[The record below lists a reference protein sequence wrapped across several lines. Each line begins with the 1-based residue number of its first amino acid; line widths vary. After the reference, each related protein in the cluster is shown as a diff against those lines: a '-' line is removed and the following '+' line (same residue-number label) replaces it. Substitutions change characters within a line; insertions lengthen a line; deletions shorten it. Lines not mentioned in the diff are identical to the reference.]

1 MYNVEGTQSMVGN
14 SEAFQR
20 VMEQGHSAAW
30 EKQWDRAA
38 SFYRLA
44 LEDNPDNSL
53 ALTSLGMALVE
64 LSMYNE
70 ALGFYAHAAASTP
83 EDPLPVERIG
93 WIYEK
98 QGKAQDA
105 MKAYLQAAELH
116 LKGHDVDKAIE
127 TWRKVCVFQPDNL
140 QARTRMALI
149 FDRTGKKIEALHEY
163 LIVAGWLQKNGD
175 IAKALQVVEYCLQ
188 IVPGDSEARQALGM
202 LRSNQAL
209 PKPNRPAS
217 DTAPLATK
225 EVPQLKEPDQ
235 PELKSAD
242 PIIEAKNLAL
252 SQLADLLFSV
262 DDEPPVP
269 AEGSVNRRGIGSLTK
284 GTGGLPSLESGRTR
298 INLHLGQAIELE
310 MQGADVQAA
319 EDFSRAV
326 ELGLNHPAVNY
337 NLGYLFFRRDA
348 QKALSYLQKSARQP
362 EFALASF
369 LVQGQIY
376 LEQNKLPE
384 AVTALLTALYHADT
398 ITVAPDEADELRQ
411 LYEPIINTQ
420 SQNKNQAMLKNMCET
435 ITKQLL
441 QPDWRKLLVN
451 ARQQIPAQTE
461 GNPPA
466 PLVEMLLETGSSQV
480 VEALAHIR
488 ELAANN
494 KVTSASEEIY
504 YALQFAPTYLPLHIQ
519 LGDLLLQEGR
529 TQDAV
534 EKFML
539 VSELY
544 YLRGEPGQSIRLL
557 RRVIKMAPMDL
568 TVRGR
573 LIEILSSQ
581 NQIDEAIQQYNELA
595 DIYYHL
601 TELDMARQTYAAAL
615 RLVQKSHNYRKWAIQ
630 ILYKVADIDLQRL
643 DLRQAMRI
651 FEQIRTLE
659 PEDIEARI
667 NLVTLNFRLGQEAA
681 GLAEAEG
688 FATLLENS
696 GKRSKAIDFL
706 GAIIS
711 ELPEHHTL
719 RKRLADAYVRDGQII
734 AAVEQLDI
742 IADAYLEKGQ
752 HDEAV
757 AVMEM
762 IVNLNPPNVN
772 DYRRALA
779 QMR

>member
-1 MYNVEGTQSMVGN
+1 MVGN
-14 SEAFQR
+14 SEAFQKA
-20 VMEQGHSAAW
+20 MEQGHSAAW
-30 EKQWDRAA
+30 DKQWNRAA
-38 SFYRLA
+38 NFYHLA
-44 LEDNPDNSL
+44 LEESPDNPL
-53 ALTSLGMALVE
+53 ALTSMGMALVE
-64 LSMYNE
+64 MNMYNE
-70 ALGFYAHAAASTP
+70 ALAFYAHAAASTP

-93 WIYEK
+93 WISEK
-98 QGKAQDA
+98 QGKTQDA
-105 MKAYLQAAELH
+105 MRAYLQAAELH

-127 TWRKVCVFQPDNL
+127 TWRKVCNFQPDNL

-149 FDRTGKKIEALHEY
+149 FDRTGKKAEASHEY

-202 LRSNQAL
+202 LRSNQPL
-209 PKPNRPAS
+209 PKPNRPTPG
-217 DTAPLATK
+217 TAPLAKK
-225 EVPQLKEPDQ
+225 ETPQLHEPAQ
-235 PELKSAD
+235 PEQKGAD
-242 PIIEAKNLAL
+242 PIIEAKQLAL

-262 DDEPPVP
+262 DDEPQVP

-319 EDFSRAV
+319 EDFERAI

-348 QKALSYLQKSARQP
+348 QKALGYLQKSARQP

-376 LEQNKLPE
+376 LEENQLPE
-384 AVTALLTALYHADT
+384 AATALLQALYEADT
-398 ITVAPDEADELRQ
+398 TTVAPDEADELHQ

-420 SQNKNQAMLKNMCET
+420 SQNKNLTSLKNMCET
-435 ITKQLL
+435 ITKQLI
-441 QPDWRKLLVN
+441 QPDWRKYLIN
-451 ARQQIPAQTE
+451 ARQQLPAQVE
-461 GNPPA
+461 GNPPT

-488 ELAANN
+488 QLAANN
-494 KVTSASEEIY
+494 KVASASEEIY
-504 YALQFAPTYLPLHIQ
+504 YALQFAPTYLPLHVQ

-529 TQDAV
+529 VQDAV

-539 VSELY
+539 VAELY
-544 YLRGEPGQSIRLL
+544 HLRGEPGQSVRLL
-557 RRVIKMAPMDL
+557 KRVIKMAPMDL
-568 TVRGR
+568 TVRSR
-573 LIEILSSQ
+573 LIEILTVQ
-581 NQIDEAIQQYNELA
+581 NQIDDAIQQYNELA

-659 PEDIEARI
+659 PEDIDARI
-667 NLVTLNFRLGQEAA
+667 NLVTLNYRLGQESA
-681 GLAEAEG
+681 GLAETEG
-688 FATLLENS
+688 FAMLLENS
-696 GKRSKAIDFL
+696 GKRGKAIDFL
-706 GAIIS
+706 NALIA
-711 ELPEHHTL
+711 ELPEHNDL
-719 RKRLADAYVRDGQII
+719 RKRLADAYVRDGQVI

-742 IADAYLEKGQ
+742 IADANLEKGN

-757 AVMEM
+757 AMMEM
-762 IVNLNPPNVN
+762 IINLNPPNVN

-779 QMR
+779 QMH

>member
-1 MYNVEGTQSMVGN
+1 MVVN
-14 SEAFQR
+14 SEAFQKT
-20 VMEQGHSAAW
+20 MEKGHSAAW

-44 LEDNPDNSL
+44 LEENPDSPL

-64 LSMYNE
+64 ISLYTE
-70 ALGFYAHAAASTP
+70 ALGFYAHAAAITP

-98 QGKAQDA
+98 QGKVQES

-127 TWRKVCVFQPDNL
+127 TWRKVCAFQPDNL
-140 QARTRMALI
+140 PARTRMALI
-149 FDRTGKKIEALHEY
+149 FDRTGKKVEALHEY

-188 IVPGDSEARQALGM
+188 IVPGDNEARQALGM
-202 LRSNQAL
+202 LRSNQPL
-209 PKPNRPAS
+209 PKPNRPAAG
-217 DTAPLATK
+217 TAPLVNK
-225 EVPQLKEPDQ
+225 EVPQLESPIQ
-235 PELKSAD
+235 PELKSLD
-242 PIIEAKNLAL
+242 PILEGKQLAL
-252 SQLADLLFSV
+252 SQLADLLFSI
-262 DDEPPVP
+262 DDDSPGP
-269 AEGSVNRRGIGSLTK
+269 AEGSVSRRGIGSLTK

-319 EDFSRAV
+319 EDLERAI
-326 ELGLNHPAVNY
+326 ELGLNHAAANY
-337 NLGYLFFRRDA
+337 DLGYLFFRRDA
-348 QKALSYLQKSARQP
+348 QKALRYLQKSARQP

-376 LEQNKLPE
+376 LEENQLPE
-384 AVTALLTALYHADT
+384 AITALLQALYLADT

-411 LYEPIINTQ
+411 LYEPIINSQT
-420 SQNKNQAMLKNMCET
+420 QNKNMTQLKNMCES
-435 ITKQLL
+435 ITKQLI
-441 QPDWRKLLVN
+441 QPDWRKNLMN
-451 ARQQIPAQTE
+451 ARQQLPAQTE
-461 GNPPA
+461 GNPPT
-466 PLVEMLLETGSSQV
+466 PLVEVLLETGSSQV

-488 ELAANN
+488 QLAANN
-494 KVTSASEEIY
+494 KVASASEEIY
-504 YALQFAPTYLPLHIQ
+504 YALQFAPTYLPLHVQ
-519 LGDLLLQEGR
+519 LGDLLVQEGR
-529 TQDAV
+529 IQDAV

-544 YLRGEPGQSIRLL
+544 FLRGEPGQSIRLL

-568 TVRGR
+568 TVRSR
-573 LIEILSSQ
+573 LIEILSAQ
-581 NQIDEAIQQYNELA
+581 NQIDDAIQQYNELA

-659 PEDIEARI
+659 PEDVDARV
-667 NLVTLNFRLGQEAA
+667 NLVTLNYRLGQDAA
-681 GLAEAEG
+681 GQAEAEG

-696 GKRSKAIDFL
+696 GKRPKAIDFL
-706 GAIIS
+706 GAIIA
-711 ELPEHHTL
+711 ELPEHYEL
-719 RKRLADAYVRDGQII
+719 RKRLADTYVRDGQII
-734 AAVEQLDI
+734 GAVEQLDV
-742 IADAYLEKGQ
+742 IADARLEEGK

-757 AVMEM
+757 AIMEM
-762 IVNLNPPNVN
+762 IINLNPPNVN

>member
-1 MYNVEGTQSMVGN
+1 MVVN
-14 SEAFQR
+14 SEAFQKT
-20 VMEQGHSAAW
+20 MEKGHSAAW
-30 EKQWDRAA
+30 DKQWDRAA

-44 LEDNPDNSL
+44 LEEDPDSPL

-64 LSMYNE
+64 LSYYTE
-70 ALGFYAHAAASTP
+70 ALGFYAHAAAITP

-93 WIYEK
+93 WIFEK
-98 QGKAQDA
+98 QGKAQES

-127 TWRKVCVFQPDNL
+127 TWRKVCSFQPDNL

-149 FDRTGKKIEALHEY
+149 FDRTGKKVDALHEY

-188 IVPGDSEARQALGM
+188 IVPGDNEARQALGM
-202 LRSNQAL
+202 LRSNQPL
-209 PKPNRPAS
+209 PKPNRPAAG
-217 DTAPLATK
+217 TAPLANK
-225 EVPQLKEPDQ
+225 EVPQLEAPIQ
-235 PELKSAD
+235 PELKSLD
-242 PIIEAKNLAL
+242 PILEGKQLAL
-252 SQLADLLFSV
+252 SQLADLLFSIE
-262 DDEPPVP
+262 DDSPVP
-269 AEGSVNRRGIGSLTK
+269 PEGSVSRRGIGSLTK
-284 GTGGLPSLESGRTR
+284 GTGGLPSLESGRAR

-319 EDFSRAV
+319 EDLERAV
-326 ELGLNHPAVNY
+326 ELGLNHAAANY
-337 NLGYLFFRRDA
+337 DLGYLFFRRDA
-348 QKALSYLQKSARQP
+348 SKALRYLQKSARQP

-376 LEQNKLPE
+376 LEENQLPE
-384 AVTALLTALYHADT
+384 AITALLQALYQADA

-411 LYEPIINTQ
+411 LYEPIINSQ
-420 SQNKNQAMLKNMCET
+420 SQNKNLAQLKNMCEA
-435 ITKQLL
+435 ITKQLI
-441 QPDWRKLLVN
+441 QPDWRKNLMN
-451 ARQQIPAQTE
+451 ARLQLPAQAE
-461 GNPPA
+461 GYPPT

-488 ELAANN
+488 QLAANN
-494 KVTSASEEIY
+494 KVASASEEIY
-504 YALQFAPTYLPLHIQ
+504 YALQFAPTYLPLHVQ
-519 LGDLLLQEGR
+519 LGDLLVQEGR
-529 TQDAV
+529 IQDAV

-544 YLRGEPGQSIRLL
+544 FLRGEPGQSIRLL

-568 TVRGR
+568 TVRSR
-573 LIEILSSQ
+573 LIEILSAQ
-581 NQIDEAIQQYNELA
+581 NQIDDAIQQYNELA

-659 PEDIEARI
+659 PEDVDARV
-667 NLVTLNFRLGQEAA
+667 NLITLNYRLGQDAA

-696 GKRSKAIDFL
+696 GKRPKAIDFL
-706 GAIIS
+706 GAIIA
-711 ELPEHHTL
+711 ELPEHYEL
-719 RKRLADAYVRDGQII
+719 RKRLADAYVRDGQVIG
-734 AAVEQLDI
+734 AVEQLDI
-742 IADAYLEKGQ
+742 IADARLEEGN

-757 AVMEM
+757 AIMEM
-762 IVNLNPPNVN
+762 IINLNPPNVD
-772 DYRRALA
+772 DYRRALV

>member
-1 MYNVEGTQSMVGN
+1 MVGI
-14 SEAFQR
+14 SAAFQKT
-20 VMEQGHSAAW
+20 MEQGHSAAW
-30 EKQWDRAA
+30 EKKWDQAA
-38 SFYRLA
+38 NFYRLA
-44 LEDNPDNSL
+44 LEESPDNPL

-64 LSMYNE
+64 MNLYNE
-70 ALGFYAHAAASTP
+70 ALAFYVRAAMSTP

-93 WIYEK
+93 WISEK
-98 QGKAQDA
+98 QGKLQEALR
-105 MKAYLQAAELH
+105 AYLQAAELH
-116 LKGHDVDKAIE
+116 LKGRDVDKAIE
-127 TWRKVCVFQPDNL
+127 TWRKACNIQPENL

-149 FDRTGKKIEALHEY
+149 FDRTGKKVDALHEY
-163 LIVAGWLQKNGD
+163 LIVAAWLQKNGD

-188 IVPGDSEARQALGM
+188 IVPGDNEARQALGM
-202 LRSNQAL
+202 LRSNQPL
-209 PKPNRPAS
+209 PKPNRPAAG
-217 DTAPLATK
+217 TAPLVSK
-225 EVPQLKEPDQ
+225 EVPLLQEPAQ

-242 PIIEAKNLAL
+242 PILEAKQLAL
-252 SQLADLLFSV
+252 SQLADLLFSIE
-262 DDEPPVP
+262 DEQPVP
-269 AEGSVNRRGIGSLTK
+269 AEGSVSRRGIGSLTK

-319 EDFSRAV
+319 EDFERAI
-326 ELGLNHPAVNY
+326 ELGLNHPAANY

-348 QKALSYLQKSARQP
+348 AKALRYLQKSARQP

-376 LEQNKLPE
+376 LEENQLPE
-384 AVTALLTALYHADT
+384 AATALLQALYQADT
-398 ITVAPDEADELRQ
+398 TTVAPDEADELRQ
-411 LYEPIINTQ
+411 LYEPIINSQT
-420 SQNKNQAMLKNMCET
+420 QNKNLTMLKSMCEA
-435 ITKQLL
+435 ITKQLI
-441 QPDWRKLLVN
+441 QPDWRKHLMN
-451 ARQQIPAQTE
+451 ARQQIPAQSE
-461 GNPPA
+461 GTPPT

-488 ELAANN
+488 QLAANN
-494 KVTSASEEIY
+494 KVASASEEIY

-519 LGDLLLQEGR
+519 LGDLLVQEGR
-529 TQDAV
+529 IQDAV

-539 VSELY
+539 VAELY
-544 YLRGEPGQSIRLL
+544 YLRGEPAQSIRLL

-659 PEDIEARI
+659 PEDLDARI
-667 NLVTLNFRLGQEAA
+667 NLVTLNYRLGQDAN

-696 GKRSKAIDFL
+696 GKRAKAIDFL
-706 GAIIS
+706 GAVIA
-711 ELPEHHTL
+711 ELPEHHDL

-734 AAVEQLDI
+734 GAVEQLDI
-742 IADAYLEKGQ
+742 IADALLEEGH

-762 IVNLNPPNVN
+762 IINLNPPNVN
-772 DYRRALA
+772 DYRRALI
-779 QMR
+779 QMG